1 MRARRPPTR
10 TPNDGTLGSICPS
23 RRHRSIL
30 HTFFLLIDPRMDREI
45 TDAARAEDRERELAA
60 IAAHLAARG
69 VTRCPP
75 AFAGISCVRQVQQID
90 HVERALVDF
99 QVNSSIPLFDRK

>member
-1 MRARRPPTR
+1 
-10 TPNDGTLGSICPS
+10 
-23 RRHRSIL
+23 
-30 HTFFLLIDPRMDREI
+30 MDREP

-75 AFAGISCVRQVQQID
+75 AFAGIVNAAVPAAEEQRRLRQL
-90 HVERALVDF
+90 R
-99 QVNSSIPLFDRK
+99 SSPAARKRSGNWATLGSYRR